1 MKSATQLIAILIVLV
16 SVDALARKQAPRRV
30 VGDIPDDTRELLTPG
45 SSQLKSFAHRPWM
58 TGSSIAL
65 MPDET
70 QAVVADTVNHS
81 LVLVEL
87 ASGVVLKRIAVGQRP
102 ERLVVDA
109 RGRVYV
115 TNRGSR
121 SISLVDP
128 VRGVELQTADAG
140 VEPMGIA
147 LSAGQDTLLVTSS
160 ATGELLAFD
169 AQSLSQIFRLK
180 LASPWPVAVA
190 AHPDGRRAYVTHM
203 FGADVD
209 VVDIQSQ
216 RVVRHLTLPSSKT
229 GLPARRLFD
238 SQHTR
243 RPNMAMAATVSP
255 GGKRLFV
262 GHTMVDTGENRVA
275 SVNMGGYG
283 MAAPG
288 DIPIVSTVATFD
300 LESNQLIRPA
310 LIPNRNTSSQVQVRE
325 QHRQTQLLSQPMG
338 LAHDPVTAEL
348 LLVAM
353 GSDRVMALDTTKS
366 DPMTHPSRTYLTG
379 HAPKGLA
386 ISKDGGRLIVHN
398 EQSFSVSLYQRQ
410 RRSRGARPLWN
421 RAARAQFE
429 IARDPLPPEAQKG
442 RRLFTF
448 ALNPKVG
455 GPSRFACSSCHP
467 DGRHDGMVWHIGSG
481 PRRTPILAARAQGT
495 GPFNWLGTEDRLS
508 DNIVKTIH
516 RLGGSGITKED
527 AGALSTYIT
536 LYMDGMDNPNRGKE
550 PALVA
555 QGKELFHS
563 EQVGCS
569 SCHDGSSAFTDGML
583 HDVGTTSAKEI
594 AIWRRFRRLKNGGHL
609 PGAPPRVRVQAEAFG
624 QRNNGLR
631 RFISPMGGMDA
642 ASLKEPP
649 IAYNTPSLRN
659 AWAYG
664 GYLHDGSR
672 SSIRELLTLGNQGD
686 KMGTTSHLQSQ
697 EIQAL
702 EAYVKSL

>member
-243 RPNMAMAATVSP
+243 RPNMAMA
-255 GGKRLFV
+255 
-262 GHTMVDTGENRVA
+262 
-275 SVNMGGYG
+275 
-283 MAAPG
+283 
-288 DIPIVSTVATFD
+288 
-300 LESNQLIRPA
+300 
-310 LIPNRNTSSQVQVRE
+310 
-325 QHRQTQLLSQPMG
+325 
-338 LAHDPVTAEL
+338 
-348 LLVAM
+348 
-353 GSDRVMALDTTKS
+353 
-366 DPMTHPSRTYLTG
+366 
-379 HAPKGLA
+379 
-386 ISKDGGRLIVHN
+386 
-398 EQSFSVSLYQRQ
+398 
-410 RRSRGARPLWN
+410 
-421 RAARAQFE
+421 
-429 IARDPLPPEAQKG
+429 
-442 RRLFTF
+442 
-448 ALNPKVG
+448 
-455 GPSRFACSSCHP
+455 
-467 DGRHDGMVWHIGSG
+467 
-481 PRRTPILAARAQGT
+481 
-495 GPFNWLGTEDRLS
+495 
-508 DNIVKTIH
+508 
-516 RLGGSGITKED
+516 
-527 AGALSTYIT
+527 
-536 LYMDGMDNPNRGKE
+536 
-550 PALVA
+550 
-555 QGKELFHS
+555 
-563 EQVGCS
+563 
-569 SCHDGSSAFTDGML
+569 
-583 HDVGTTSAKEI
+583 
-594 AIWRRFRRLKNGGHL
+594 
-609 PGAPPRVRVQAEAFG
+609 
-624 QRNNGLR
+624 
-631 RFISPMGGMDA
+631 
-642 ASLKEPP
+642 
-649 IAYNTPSLRN
+649 
-659 AWAYG
+659 
-664 GYLHDGSR
+664 
-672 SSIRELLTLGNQGD
+672 
-686 KMGTTSHLQSQ
+686 
-697 EIQAL
+697 
-702 EAYVKSL
+702 